1 MRRNVTGGSIDHLT
15 AVARMGSLVAART
28 LVVEGAS
35 RRCSRKASI
44 KQLVDSQMFLF
55 AANRQSRQPVK

>member
-15 AVARMGSLVAART
+15 AAARMGSLVAARQ
-28 LVVEGAS
+28 LVVEGAR
-35 RRCSRKASI
+35 RRCPRKASI